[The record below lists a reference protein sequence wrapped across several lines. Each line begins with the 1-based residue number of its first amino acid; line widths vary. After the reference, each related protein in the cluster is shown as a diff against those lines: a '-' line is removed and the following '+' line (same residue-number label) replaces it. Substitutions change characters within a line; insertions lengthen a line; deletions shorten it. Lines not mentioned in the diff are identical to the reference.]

1 MAKAMRCTTSCGN
14 ARNRHDDAVR
24 TMGATCCG
32 RRSCRLM
39 LIPSTGRGDDAP
51 STNTPAIKLDES
63 VYGTTYK
70 TFERNLKTAPE
81 VGSDPFQINQLYHP
95 YQVGLHP
102 IAGHSSIPQHTDN

>member
-1 MAKAMRCTTSCGN
+1 
-14 ARNRHDDAVR
+14 
-24 TMGATCCG
+24 
-32 RRSCRLM
+32 M

-81 VGSDPFQINQLYHP
+81 VGSDPFQINQLYQP
-95 YQVGLHP
+95 YQGRVTP
-102 IAGHSSIPQHTDN
+102 HSGAFVYPATYG